1 MRRHARGIAPGLLAL
16 GLTLAAAPAP
26 PEPPEGTLAPAQAP
40 SPAPAAPEIDEVSET
55 FPSHGKKVAV
65 DRFTPTAPGR
75 YPLVVVLHGHGG
87 IAPEGRGSSLHEEAR
102 RLARQ
107 GYVALVPHYF
117 DRTGTKFNNAV
128 RNGRYYK
135 VWRETIADAVT
146 YGGKLPQVDRRRVGL
161 IGHSLGA
168 SVVVSC
174 GMVDRR
180 ISAVVE
186 YAGGLV
192 FIDGPPV
199 QPVPMPPTLILHGDA
214 DTVVSIREA
223 RKLEA
228 VFTEW
233 QSPFE
238 IQIYPGAGHGLRG
251 EDQQDAWKRT
261 LGFLGRYL
269 KSP

>member
-1 MRRHARGIAPGLLAL
+1 MTRQACTIVPALLTL
-16 GLTLAAAPAP
+16 GLMLAAIPAPA
-26 PEPPEGTLAPAQAP
+26 EPPEG
-40 SPAPAAPEIDEVSET
+40 SPAPAPAPVAPEIEEVSET

-65 DRFTPTAPGR
+65 DRFAPTAPGR

-87 IAPEGRGSSLHEEAR
+87 IGSEGRGSSLHEEAR
-102 RLARQ
+102 RLARL

-135 VWRETIADAVT
+135 VWRETIADVVT

-199 QPVPMPPTLILHGDA
+199 QPPAMPPTLILHGDA
-214 DTVVSIREA
+214 DTIVSVREA

-228 VFTEW
+228 AFTEW
-233 QSPFE
+233 QTPFE